1 MKSIKEYLNS
11 HGNEVDCTD
20 PQSGVTPLMTA
31 CFYGHLNVVKLLVS
45 YGANVNLKCSGINQF
60 GMKYSDVTPA
70 YLAAQEGYGEIIG
83 YLVEKGADINVKCS
97 PLGFTPLY
105 LAVFRGHYDLVVSLV
120 NDFGATVNVPNRCG
134 DDSILIAVKRRAH
147 EILDTLISAKGANC
161 SLPNSSEK
169 VTPLHWAAYDGD
181 LRSVEALHTIGKAN
195 LNAEL
200 IGGFTPLDLAIQQ
213 NHKEVTDFLRKL
225 GAQRKVRNGK
235 WFPFMDCLDRG
246 LLPLAAAI
254 SRGVDINAMH
264 FTGGTALHFNVGLS
278 NWEASDFLLRKDP
291 NSRAGSECGDMPVIM
306 FACIFSGHKLDV
318 IKALVDGGA
327 DVNARVR
334 TQRGELSV
342 LPAIAIENDGFNESL
357 LKIFIEAG
365 ALIDADVKLVDS
377 IVIGNYSRPIEVTR
391 TTLHAIKSSRNKI
404 AISMLMNT
412 LELFKAI
419 RKNNLELAKE
429 FIARGG
435 LVNCCSVKFETPL
448 IYASWKGH
456 LDMVKLLLKHGASLT
471 LQSVK
476 KSSPLHYAAKF
487 NNKSIVIELLRAGAK
502 HDAFCCDKTAFQ
514 LAEEGGHV
522 EIASLLKFA
531 AKWFASGGTLHACPN
546 SSADP
551 DFKSLLEA
559 NDEVPE
565 EDLCALFGRVL

>member
-1 MKSIKEYLNS
+1 MDTMRSQLEALHWPIFPESMYRNLAANLVIHDRIAAVKSLLGDCSIVTNLGTLPLHKFARYQQMKSIKEYLNS

-31 CFYGHLNVVKLLVS
+31 CAYGHLNVVKLLVS

-70 YLAAQEGYGEIIG
+70 YLAAQLGYGEIIG

-105 LAVFRGHYDLVVSLV
+105 LAVCRGHYDLVVSLV

-181 LRSVEALHTIGKAN
+181 LSN
-195 LNAEL
+195 
-200 IGGFTPLDLAIQQ
+200 
-213 NHKEVTDFLRKL
+213 
-225 GAQRKVRNGK
+225 GA
-235 WFPFMDCLDRG
+235 
-246 LLPLAAAI
+246 
-254 SRGVDINAMH
+254 
-264 FTGGTALHFNVGLS
+264 
-278 NWEASDFLLRKDP
+278 DP

-377 IVIGNYSRPIEVTR
+377 IVIGNYSGPIEVTR

-412 LELFKAI
+412 LELFKAV
-419 RKNNLELAKE
+419 RKNNLVLAKE

-502 HDAFCCDKTAFQ
+502 HDAVCCDKTALQ

-546 SSADP
+546 SSAD
-551 DFKSLLEA
+551 FKSLLEA